1 MNYIEQKYNFL
12 CKKPSDINEHLPILY
27 KYASECESIA
37 ELGVRGVISTWALL
51 YGLLK
56 NNKEKKTILLNDIVP
71 CNINEVLMQTKDL
84 DIQINYEWK
93 NDLHL
98 ELKENVDLTFIDT
111 WHVYG
116 QLRRELEK
124 FSKITNK
131 YIIMHDTTLDEWNGE
146 TMRKSPYS
154 MRNML
159 GRVGGYDYRKN
170 KLAMQQSRETN
181 IPIQEIMMG
190 LWPAIVEF
198 LLKNKNWRIK
208 ERYINNNGLTILEK
222 VK

>member
-1 MNYIEQKYNFL
+1 MNYIEQKYKFL
-12 CKKPSDINEHLPILY
+12 CKKPSDINEHLPTLY

-71 CNINEVLMQTKDL
+71 CNINEVLMQTQGL
-84 DIQINYEWK
+84 EIQVNYEWK

-124 FSKITNK
+124 FSKVTNK

-146 TMRKSPYS
+146 TMRKSPHS
-154 MRNML
+154 MKNML

-170 KLAMQQSRETN
+170 KLAMQQSRESK
-181 IPIQEIMMG
+181 IPMQEIMIG
-190 LWPAIVEF
+190 LWPAIAEF
-198 LLKNKNWRIK
+198 LLKNKNWKLK
-208 ERYINNNGLTILEK
+208 ERYTNNNGLTILEK
-222 VK
+222 IK